1 MKGICWLCGN
11 YEELERHHIFPG
23 RALRPLSEKYNAT
36 VDLCPWCHRIDR
48 DAVHNSRETRKIVQ
62 DYGQRKVMREQGW
75 TAEQFLAVFGKNYLS
90 RADFCGSLEA
100 GSADAT
106 FGGNQFPP
114 NDPLPASG
122 GDGETEQTVTLGFC
136 LLDEPAA
143 LPF

>member
-75 TAEQFLAVFGKNYLS
+75 TAEQFRAVFGKNYLIDDEPEE
-90 RADFCGSLEA
+90 RPGPGVF
-100 GSADAT
+100 T
-106 FGGNQFPP
+106 
-114 NDPLPASG
+114 
-122 GDGETEQTVTLGFC
+122 